1 MLLPKDFYNLWQGK
15 PAFVLASGPSL
26 TEADVQRVKDVAQ
39 PRGWPVLVTNTT
51 FKLARWADVLFFH
64 DRTWWK
70 VHGLTVKRTFPQ
82 VCVTIDGVRDPQV
95 LIMPKNLINTYR
107 NSGSG
112 AISFAVYA
120 GCHKVILLGL
130 DGKFAADG
138 TRHWHGDHPKGL
150 GNAASLPMIT
160 SKFPEQAKDLLAKGI
175 DVVNATRDTAV
186 TCFRQQALEA
196 VLTELT
202 GAAA

>member
-1 MLLPKDFYNLWQGK
+1 MLLPKDFSNLWPGK

-26 TEADVQRVKDVAQ
+26 TEADVQLVKEAAQ
-39 PRGWPVLVTNTT
+39 PRSWPVLVTNTT
-51 FKLARWADVLFFH
+51 FKMARWADVLFFH

-70 VHGLTVKRTFPQ
+70 EHGLTVKRTFPGL
-82 VCVTIDGVRDPQV
+82 CVTIDGVRDPQV

-112 AISFAVYA
+112 AISFAIYA
-120 GCHKVILLGL
+120 GSPKVILLGL

-150 GNAASLPMIT
+150 GNAGSLPMIT

-186 TCFRQQALEA
+186 TCFRQQALED

-202 GAAA
+202 GAPA